1 MQTLIDAIHAGD
13 VAAVQQWVT
22 DDPTLTQRAV
32 DRQGNTALHIAAQ
45 AFSHA
50 MLCGGNPT
58 KWNSVIA
65 VLLQHGA
72 DPWQRNAEHETAMQS
87 QPLYSP
93 HALRAAIQATTEAVC
108 HGDFFLPDGSPRIE
122 TTRAGSYA
130 HDVAAQDARDERA
143 DCRRAQRA
151 MARYHAN
158 KRRPLAQAGT
168 GCSLVSA

>member
-1 MQTLIDAIHAGD
+1 MQPLIDAIHAGD

-50 MLCGGNPT
+50 MLCGQNPARC
-58 KWNSVIA
+58 NAVIA
-65 VLLQHGA
+65 VLLTAGA

-93 HALRAAIQATTEAVC
+93 HALRAAIEATTEAVC
-108 HGDFFLPDGSPRIE
+108 HGDFFFPDGTPRTEATRVGVYTRDIE
-122 TTRAGSYA
+122 I
-130 HDVAAQDARDERA
+130 DERA
-143 DCRRAQRA
+143 EYRRTQRA
-151 MARYHAN
+151 KARYHAN
-158 KRRPLAQAGT
+158 KRRPLAHREN
-168 GCSLVSA
+168 GCSLVPA